1 MKTIYKPSLV
11 EILPESLL
19 QDPKIRAAAQAIDFE
34 LEKLSADV
42 RQVLHI
48 PRLDELTGNVID
60 YIAEALHIDF
70 WEPLYLTEPEKK
82 NLIRESIAWHR
93 IKGTVAAVK
102 EIAKWAWRD
111 AEIIEPRDDPDL
123 LPYRF
128 RIITKG
134 FKQTPDGVETF
145 RRMIDCAKNVRSWLD
160 KIIIDYSH
168 LMPPINLYAGFGHG
182 KIGLEVIG
190 LARPADGR
198 IDLSAGVGNG
208 KFGTVTFGLT
218 PPDILDNEN
227 RLNAGHVLI
236 KSGVLTIGADMDDLY
251 KLPEI
256 RECAIA
262 DLLIADVGIAR
273 PSGVPIDR
281 QDYSGFVGHVFI
293 KQGTIKIGADLDDL
307 GNKPWLI
314 NEHYSGFI
322 GHAFIKQGTITI
334 QADLSDLEG
343 ERWIRENGIA
353 DLLIA
358 DVGIA
363 RPMDVSGQP
372 DEPEDEEA
380 VPDGLWL
387 RNYFDYPTGRD
398 HPVLLANPRDD
409 LTVADV
415 RAVGKYAADNRVF
428 INSKAESTLGIR
440 KASLIHGYELMT
452 ADDNLKLPAT
462 GKIRLFFDFATG
474 NHRKILLQERRDDLT
489 VGDLKTFG
497 AYTTSN
503 RILMNARGEPSTG
516 LTHAAVIRDFA
527 INSLPDDTPIKF

>member
-1 MKTIYKPSLV
+1 MAELFYFMRKHAVDVLKY
-11 EILPESLL
+11 LPRFLSKEPTFKDAQDTLSTEHENLRVKLADLARQFFIETATWSMRDWEEFVGVKSASDLEGRRLRVKAKLL
-19 QDPKIRAAAQAIDFE
+19 GG
-34 LEKLSADV
+34 DV
-42 RQVLHI
+42 MTVAN
-48 PRLDELTGNVID
+48 TN
-60 YIAEALHIDF
+60 
-70 WEPLYLTEPEKK
+70 K
-82 NLIRESIAWHR
+82 LIRSFTAGERSYADESRGANVLKIVLR
-93 IKGTVAAVK
+93 DRVLY
-102 EIAKWAWRD
+102 WRELYD
-111 AEIIEPRDDPDL
+111 SIME
-123 LPYRF
+123 
-128 RIITKG
+128 
-134 FKQTPDGVETF
+134 
-145 RRMIDCAKNVRSWLD
+145 
-160 KIIIDYSH
+160 
-168 LMPPINLYAGFGHG
+168 LMPAHLWIEFERIFEQFLNLYAGFGHA

-190 LARPADGR
+190 LARPPDGR

-208 KFGTVTFGLT
+208 KFGTVTFGLA

-256 RECAIA
+256 HECAIA

-363 RPMDVSGQP
+363 RPMDVAPTP
-372 DEPEDEEA
+372 DEPEDDDA

-452 ADDNLKLPAT
+452 ADDDLKLPAT

-497 AYTTSN
+497 AFTTSN

>member
-1 MKTIYKPSLV
+1 MTELFYFMRKHAVDVLKY
-11 EILPESLL
+11 LPRFLSKEPTFKDAQDTLSTEHENLRVKLADLARQFFIETATWSMRDWEEFAGVKSASDLEGRRLRVKAKLL
-19 QDPKIRAAAQAIDFE
+19 GG
-34 LEKLSADV
+34 DV
-42 RQVLHI
+42 MTVAN
-48 PRLDELTGNVID
+48 TN
-60 YIAEALHIDF
+60 
-70 WEPLYLTEPEKK
+70 K
-82 NLIRESIAWHR
+82 LIRSFTAGERSYADESRGANVLKIVLR
-93 IKGTVAAVK
+93 DRVLY
-102 EIAKWAWRD
+102 WRELYD
-111 AEIIEPRDDPDL
+111 SIME
-123 LPYRF
+123 
-128 RIITKG
+128 
-134 FKQTPDGVETF
+134 
-145 RRMIDCAKNVRSWLD
+145 
-160 KIIIDYSH
+160 
-168 LMPPINLYAGFGHG
+168 LMPAHLWIEFERIFEQFLNLYAGFGHA

-190 LARPADGR
+190 LARPPDGR

-208 KFGTVTFGLT
+208 KFGTVTLGLA

-256 RECAIA
+256 HECAIA

-273 PSGVPIDR
+273 PSDVPIDR
-281 QDYSGFVGHVFI
+281 EDYSGFVGHVFI
-293 KQGTIKIGADLDDL
+293 KQGTI
-307 GNKPWLI
+307 
-314 NEHYSGFI
+314 
-322 GHAFIKQGTITI
+322 TI
-334 QADLSDLEG
+334 QADLSDLDG
-343 ERWIRENGIA
+343 EPWIRESGIA

-363 RPMDVSGQP
+363 RPMNVAPTP
-372 DEPEDEEA
+372 DEPEDEDA

-387 RNYFDYPTGRD
+387 RNYFDFPTGRD

-415 RAVGKYAADNRVF
+415 RAVGKYAADNHVLL
-428 INSKAESTLGIR
+428 NSKAEGTLGIR

-452 ADDNLKLPAT
+452 AGDDLKLPAT

-489 VGDLKTFG
+489 VGDLKSFGTF
-497 AYTTSN
+497 TTSN

>member
-1 MKTIYKPSLV
+1 MADLFYFMRKHAVDVLKY
-11 EILPESLL
+11 LPRFLSKEPTFKDAEDTLSTEHENLRVKLADLARQFFIETATWSMRDWEEFVGVKSASDLEGRRLRVKAKLL
-19 QDPKIRAAAQAIDFE
+19 GG
-34 LEKLSADV
+34 DV
-42 RQVLHI
+42 MTVAN
-48 PRLDELTGNVID
+48 TN
-60 YIAEALHIDF
+60 
-70 WEPLYLTEPEKK
+70 K
-82 NLIRESIAWHR
+82 LIRSFTAGERSYADESRGANVLKIVLR
-93 IKGTVAAVK
+93 DRVLY
-102 EIAKWAWRD
+102 WRELYD
-111 AEIIEPRDDPDL
+111 SIME
-123 LPYRF
+123 
-128 RIITKG
+128 
-134 FKQTPDGVETF
+134 
-145 RRMIDCAKNVRSWLD
+145 
-160 KIIIDYSH
+160 
-168 LMPPINLYAGFGHG
+168 LMPAHLWIEFERIFEQFLNLYAGFGHA

-190 LARPADGR
+190 LARPPDGR

-208 KFGTVTFGLT
+208 KFGTVTLGLA
-218 PPDILDNEN
+218 PPDILGNEN
-227 RLNAGHVLI
+227 RLNAGYVLI
-236 KSGVLTIGADMDDLY
+236 KSGVLTIGADLDDLY

-256 RECAIA
+256 HECAIA

-273 PSGVPIDR
+273 PMNVPIDR

-293 KQGTIKIGADLDDL
+293 KQGTI
-307 GNKPWLI
+307 
-314 NEHYSGFI
+314 
-322 GHAFIKQGTITI
+322 TI
-334 QADLSDLEG
+334 QADLSDLER
-343 ERWIRENGIA
+343 EPWIRENGIA

-363 RPMDVSGQP
+363 RPMNVAP
-372 DEPEDEEA
+372 TPVEPEDEEA

-387 RNYFDYPTGRD
+387 RNYFDFPTGRD

-415 RAVGKYAADNRVF
+415 RAVGKYAADNRVLL
-428 INSKAESTLGIR
+428 NSKAEGTLGIR

-452 ADDNLKLPAT
+452 ADDDLKLPAT

-497 AYTTSN
+497 TFTTSN